1 MRRRNLVVL
10 LVGAALLSSAT
21 TWVGAAQIRS
31 PAEAAARTAPPTPS
45 PILVPV
51 VEQVLTTRVVTRGTA
66 NYGSPFEIRVVS
78 SALKSGPRVIT
89 SLKDPGSVVAP
100 GDVLL
105 TISGRPVFLFTG
117 VQPAYRDLGP
127 GMSGEDVIQLEMG
140 LQNSGFDPGAVDGT
154 YDEATG
160 RAVAALSARH
170 GVAPVVAT
178 EGQLAETRPIEAGL
192 VAGTRAGS
200 GVQLPADEIAFVP
213 STPVRVS
220 ELLAGPGAAPE
231 GPVLKVT
238 GSQVV
243 IDGFVPVEQGPLVKA
258 GAQVTIDEPAL
269 GINATGRVAR
279 IADRPGTD
287 GADPFHVAFQVAV
300 DDPPPTLVGASV
312 RVTVPIESTPEAGLT
327 VPVSAVSTGPDG
339 ASRVQRSVDGT
350 IKVVPVR
357 TGLSADG
364 YVSVTAPSGNLAAGD
379 LVVVGLEGDQR
390 KKG

>member
-10 LVGAALLSSAT
+10 LVGAALLSSVT
-21 TWVGAAQIRS
+21 TWVGAAKIRS

-51 VEQVLTTRVVTRGTA
+51 VEQVLTTKVVTRGTA
-66 NYGSPFEIRVVS
+66 NYGSPREIRVVP

-89 SLKDPGSVVAP
+89 TLPGPGSVVVP

-105 TISGRPVFLFTG
+105 TISGRPVFLFDG
-117 VQPAYRDLGP
+117 VQPAHRDLGP
-127 GMSGEDVIQLEMG
+127 GMSGEDVIQLERG
-140 LQNSGFDPGAVDGT
+140 LKSSGFDPGAVDGT
-154 YDEATG
+154 YDQATG
-160 RAVAALSARH
+160 LAVASLSAHH

-178 EGQLAETRPIEAGL
+178 EDQLARARPIEADL
-192 VAGTRAGS
+192 VAGTRARS
-200 GVQLPADEIAFVP
+200 GVQLPADEMVFVP

-220 ELLAGPGAAPE
+220 ELLAGAGAPPDGAL
-231 GPVLKVT
+231 LKVT

-243 IDGFVPVEQGPLVKA
+243 IDGFVPVEQAALVKA
-258 GAQVTIDEPAL
+258 GSQVMIDEPAL

-287 GADPFHVAFQVAV
+287 GADAFHVAFQVAV

-339 ASRVQRSVDGT
+339 APRVQRSVDGT
-350 IKVVPVR
+350 VDFVPVR

-364 YVSVTAPSGNLAAGD
+364 YVSVTAPSGDLAAGD
-379 LVVVGLEGDQR
+379 LVVVGFEGDQR
-390 KKG
+390 MRG